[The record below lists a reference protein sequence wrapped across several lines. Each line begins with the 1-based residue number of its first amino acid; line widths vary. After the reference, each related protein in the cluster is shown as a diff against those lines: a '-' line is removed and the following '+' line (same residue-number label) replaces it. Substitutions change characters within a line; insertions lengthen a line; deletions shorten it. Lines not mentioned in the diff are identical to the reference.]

1 MLKYIGRRL
10 LVMIPVLLGVL
21 IIVYALSCFMP
32 GDPVR
37 NKLGT
42 NNYTQEQYDAVKH
55 EMGLDRPFVVQ
66 MGDYLWGVISRF
78 DLGTTY
84 STNRPVTEA
93 LGQRV
98 GVSIRLG
105 LMSLVLA
112 AILGIPIGIFSAVKQ
127 NTVPDYII
135 TTLSIILA
143 SLPAFWLAME
153 AIQIFAAKLQILPA
167 SGLTSWKHYI
177 LPVACS
183 SMMTLASLVR
193 MTRSSMLEVVRQ
205 DYIRTARS
213 KGMKENRVLFRHAL
227 KNALIPVIT
236 VVGNQVGMVVGGSI
250 IVETIFNIPGMGM
263 LMMGAINQ
271 RDYPLIMGVTL
282 VTSIFVCVCNLLVD
296 IIYSLIDPQIR
307 GQFASTKKRR
317 KNETEKGEEA
327 AAA

>member
-37 NKLGT
+37 NALGT
-42 NNYTQEQYDAVKH
+42 NNYTQEQYDAMEH
-55 EMGLDRPFVVQ
+55 QMGLDRPFVVQ
-66 MGDYLWGVISRF
+66 LGDYLWGVITRF
-78 DLGTTY
+78 DLGAAY
-84 STNRPVTEA
+84 STKQPVTESLA
-93 LGQRV
+93 LRV
-98 GVSIRLG
+98 GVSIKLG
-105 LMSLVLA
+105 LMSLCLA
-112 AILGIPIGIFSAVKQ
+112 ALIGIPIGIFSAIRQ
-127 NTVPDYII
+127 NTVADYII

-153 AIQIFAAKLQILPA
+153 SIQIFAAKLHVLPA

-193 MTRSSMLEVVRQ
+193 MTRSSMLEVIRQ

-213 KGMKENRVLFRHAL
+213 KGMKEKRVIFKHGL
-227 KNALIPVIT
+227 KNALIPIIT

-296 IIYSLIDPQIR
+296 IIYSMIDPQIR
-307 GQFASTKKRR
+307 GQFASSKKRR
-317 KNETEKGEEA
+317 KEEPAEKQEVA
-327 AAA
+327 A

>member
-37 NKLGT
+37 NALGT
-42 NNYTQEQYDAVKH
+42 NNYTQEQYDAMEH
-55 EMGLDRPFVVQ
+55 QMGLDRPFIVQ
-66 MGDYLWGVISRF
+66 LGDYLWGVITRF
-78 DLGTTY
+78 DLGEAY
-84 STNRPVTEA
+84 STKQPVTESLA
-93 LGQRV
+93 LRV
-98 GVSIRLG
+98 GVSIKLG
-105 LMSLVLA
+105 LMSLCLA
-112 AILGIPIGIFSAVKQ
+112 ALIGIPIGIFSAIRQ
-127 NTVPDYII
+127 NTVADYII

-153 AIQIFAAKLQILPA
+153 SIQIFAAKLHVLPA

-193 MTRSSMLEVVRQ
+193 MTRSSMLEVIRQ

-213 KGMKENRVLFRHAL
+213 KGMKEKRVIFKHGL
-227 KNALIPVIT
+227 KNALIPIIT

-296 IIYSLIDPQIR
+296 IIYSMIDPQIR
-307 GQFASTKKRR
+307 GQFASSKKRR
-317 KNETEKGEEA
+317 KEEPAEKQEVA
-327 AAA
+327 A

>member
-1 MLKYIGRRL
+1 MLKFIGRRL

-42 NNYTQEQYDAVKH
+42 NNYTQEQYDAVAH
-55 EMGLDRPFVVQ
+55 DMGLDRPFIVQ
-66 MGDYLWGVISRF
+66 MGDYLWGVITRF

-98 GVSIRLG
+98 GISIRLG
-105 LMSLVLA
+105 LMSLLLA
-112 AILGIPIGIFSAVKQ
+112 ALLGIPIGIFSAVRQ
-127 NTVPDYII
+127 NTIPDYII

-153 AIQIFAAKLQILPA
+153 AIQIFAAKLQVLPA

-177 LPVACS
+177 LPVTCS

-213 KGMKENRVLFRHAL
+213 KGMKEKRVIFKHAL

-282 VTSIFVCVCNLLVD
+282 VTSIFVCICNLLVD
-296 IIYSLIDPQIR
+296 IIYSMVDPQIR
-307 GQFASTKKRR
+307 GQFASSKKRKKADAAGR
-317 KNETEKGEEA
+317 EEA

>member
-1 MLKYIGRRL
+1 
-10 LVMIPVLLGVL
+10 
-21 IIVYALSCFMP
+21 
-32 GDPVR
+32 
-37 NKLGT
+37 
-42 NNYTQEQYDAVKH
+42 
-55 EMGLDRPFVVQ
+55 
-66 MGDYLWGVISRF
+66 VITRF
-78 DLGTTY
+78 DLGEAY
-84 STNRPVTEA
+84 STHRPVTESLA
-93 LGQRV
+93 QRA
-98 GVSIRLG
+98 GVSIKLG
-105 LMSLVLA
+105 LMSLCLA
-112 AILGIPIGIFSAVKQ
+112 ALVGIPIGIFSAVKQ

-153 AIQIFAAKLQILPA
+153 AIQIFAAKLSILPA

-193 MTRSSMLEVVRQ
+193 MTRSSMLEVIRQ

-213 KGMKENRVLFRHAL
+213 KGMKEKRVIFKHAL
-227 KNALIPVIT
+227 KNALIPIIT

-282 VTSIFVCVCNLLVD
+282 VCSVFVCVCNLVVD
-296 IIYSLIDPQIR
+296 IIYSLVDPQIR
-307 GQFASTKKRR
+307 GQFAGSKKTKK
-317 KNETEKGEEA
+317 KETKGVA
-327 AAA
+327 AA

>member
-1 MLKYIGRRL
+1 MLRFIGRRL

-42 NNYTQEQYDAVKH
+42 SNYTQEQYDAVAH

-66 MGDYLWGVISRF
+66 LGDYLWGVVTRL
-78 DLGTTY
+78 DLGTAY
-84 STNRPVTEA
+84 STNRPVTESLA
-93 LGQRV
+93 QRV

-105 LMSLVLA
+105 IMSLVLA
-112 AILGIPIGIFSAVKQ
+112 ALLGVPIGIFSAIRQ
-127 NTVPDYII
+127 NTIPDYII

-153 AIQIFAAKLQILPA
+153 AIQIFAAKLRILPA

-183 SMMTLASLVR
+183 CMMTLASLVR

-213 KGMKENRVLFRHAL
+213 KGMKEKRIIFKHAL

-236 VVGNQVGMVVGGSI
+236 VVGNQVGMVIGGSI

-263 LMMGAINQ
+263 LMLGAINQ

-282 VTSIFVCVCNLLVD
+282 VTSVFVCVCNLLVD
-296 IIYSLIDPQIR
+296 IIYSLVDPQIR
-307 GQFASTKKRR
+307 GQFASSKKRQ
-317 KNETEKGEEA
+317 KDEKAKEA
-327 AAA
+327 AA

>member
-1 MLKYIGRRL
+1 MLKFIGKRL
-10 LVMIPVLLGVL
+10 LIMIPVLLGVL

-42 NNYTQEQYDAVKH
+42 NNYTQEQYDAMAH
-55 EMGLDRPFVVQ
+55 EMGLDRPFLVQ
-66 MGDYLWGVISRF
+66 LGDYLWGVVTRF
-78 DLGTTY
+78 DLGDAY
-84 STNRPVTEA
+84 STNRPVTES

-98 GVSIRLG
+98 GVSIKLG
-105 LMSLVLA
+105 LLSLCGA
-112 AILGIPIGIFSAVKQ
+112 AILGLPIGIFSAVKQ
-127 NTVPDYII
+127 NTVPDYLI

-143 SLPAFWLAME
+143 SLPGFWLAME
-153 AIQIFAAKLQILPA
+153 AIQIFAAKLAILPA
-167 SGLTSWKHYI
+167 SGLGSWKHYI

-193 MTRSSMLEVVRQ
+193 MTRSSMLEVIRQ

-213 KGMKENRVLFRHAL
+213 KGMKEKRVIFKHGL

-236 VVGNQVGMVVGGSI
+236 VLGNQVGMVVGGSI

-282 VTSIFVCVCNLLVD
+282 VTSLFVCVCNLLVD
-296 IIYSLIDPQIR
+296 IVYSLIDPQIR
-307 GQFASTKKRR
+307 GQFAAIKKR
-317 KNETEKGEEA
+317 EKKESEKREEA

>member
-1 MLKYIGRRL
+1 MDMLKYIAKRL
-10 LVMIPVLLGVL
+10 LAMIPVLLGVL

-37 NKLGT
+37 NALGT
-42 NNYTQEQYDAVKH
+42 NNYTQEQYDAKAH
-55 EMGLDRPFVVQ
+55 EMGLDQPFLVQ
-66 MGDYLWGVISRF
+66 LGDYLWGVITRF
-78 DLGTTY
+78 DLGEAY
-84 STNRPVTEA
+84 STHRPVTES
-93 LGQRV
+93 LSQRA
-98 GVSIRLG
+98 GVSIKLG
-105 LMSLVLA
+105 LMSLCLA
-112 AILGIPIGIFSAVKQ
+112 AVIGIPIGVFSAVKQ

-153 AIQIFAAKLQILPA
+153 AIQIFAAKLSILPA

-177 LPVACS
+177 LPVTCS

-193 MTRSSMLEVVRQ
+193 MTRSSMLEVIRQ

-213 KGMKENRVLFRHAL
+213 KGMKEKRVIFKHAL
-227 KNALIPVIT
+227 KNALIPIIT

-282 VTSIFVCVCNLLVD
+282 VCSVFVCVCNLVVD
-296 IIYSLIDPQIR
+296 IIYSLVDPQIR
-307 GQFASTKKRR
+307 GQFAGAKKSSKKETK
-317 KNETEKGEEA
+317 EVA
-327 AAA
+327 AA